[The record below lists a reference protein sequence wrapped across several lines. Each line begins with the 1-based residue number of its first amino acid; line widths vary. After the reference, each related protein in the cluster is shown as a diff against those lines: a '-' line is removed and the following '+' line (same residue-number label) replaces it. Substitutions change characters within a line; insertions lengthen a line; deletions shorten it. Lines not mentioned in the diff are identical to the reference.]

1 MTTTSDANRV
11 IHYIW
16 AQGADKI
23 PEKFIRNIE
32 DMYNYNKA
40 TWQIRIWNCED
51 LYQLASMYSP
61 VLEKIF
67 YKLPHMHQRIDL
79 GRYLILFFHGGLSMD
94 TDIRPL
100 KPLDTLDIW
109 EKPQLI
115 VGEINMNQMEKMIL
129 TKTLICPAVNNA
141 VIYARDIHHIILKT
155 LLDEMIK
162 VCNTDNNLTNAD
174 TESVLWTTGPT
185 IFSQI
190 LCDDKLADK
199 ITILPAEIFEPIT
212 QVLNING
219 ITEHSVLAHFH
230 EQSWVKRS
238 KMQEFI
244 LSVYVQCREYINWG
258 TVMTFIVLFIL
269 AVFAIRRIRRRR
281 KR

>member
-1 MTTTSDANRV
+1 MTTSANKT

-16 AQGADKI
+16 YQGIDNI
-23 PEKFIRNIE
+23 PAKFKKNIK
-32 DMYNYNKA
+32 DMYEYNKD
-40 TWQIRIWNCED
+40 TWQIKVWDDKD
-51 LYQLASMYSP
+51 LYALASMYSP
-61 VLEKIF
+61 VLENIF

-79 GRYLILFFHGGLSMD
+79 GRYLILFFHAGLSMD
-94 TDIRPL
+94 TDVVCL

-109 EKPQLI
+109 DQHRLI

-141 VIYARDIHHIILKT
+141 VIYSRDPGNIVLKVILDK
-155 LLDEMIK
+155 MI
-162 VCNTDNNLTNAD
+162 VACNADNNLVNTD
-174 TESVLWTTGPT
+174 TDSVLWTTGPT

-212 QVLNING
+212 AVLNVNG

-244 LSVYVQCREYINWG
+244 LSVYVHCREYINWG
-258 TVMTFIVLFIL
+258 TVMTFLLVTILLFI
-269 AVFAIRRIRRRR
+269 AIRRLLDKKRRR
-281 KR
+281 

>member
-1 MTTTSDANRV
+1 MTTTTSANKT

-16 AQGADKI
+16 AQGVDKI
-23 PEKFIRNIE
+23 PDKFKRNIE
-32 DMYNYNKA
+32 DMYKYNKD
-40 TWQIRIWNCED
+40 TWKIKIWDEKD
-51 LYQLASMYSP
+51 LYALARLYSP
-61 VLEKIF
+61 VLKHIF

-79 GRYLILFFHGGLSMD
+79 GRYLILFYHAGLSMD
-94 TDIRPL
+94 TDVVCL

-109 EKPQLI
+109 EKRTLI

-129 TKTLICPAVNNA
+129 TKTLTCPAVNNA
-141 VIYARDIHHIILKT
+141 IIYSRDTGHVVLKVI
-155 LLDEMIK
+155 LDKMIEA
-162 VCNTDNNLTNAD
+162 CNADNNLVNTD
-174 TESVLWTTGPT
+174 TDSILWTTGPT

-212 QVLNING
+212 QVLNVNG

-230 EQSWVKRS
+230 EQSWSKRS

-244 LSVYVQCREYINWG
+244 LSVYVHCRQYLDWG